1 MASNIS
7 KINTNGYKEE
17 TKSYNNT
24 SSSANRLVFTF
35 SANVSGVKQIT
46 PPSDASSH
54 IVPETLRKMFTLNG
68 KELILYVNG
77 VGTWKVTAILN
88 NA

>member
-17 TKSYNNT
+17 TKSYDNT
-24 SSSANRLVFTF
+24 STGATRLVFTF
-35 SANVSGVKQIT
+35 SADVSGVKQIT

-54 IVPETLRKMFTLNG
+54 IVPETLTSMFTVDG
-68 KELILYVNG
+68 KRLTLYVNG
-77 VGTWKVTAILN
+77 IGTWKVTAMVR

>member
-17 TKSYNNT
+17 TASRNNT
-24 SSSANRLVFTF
+24 STGANRLVFTF
-35 SANVSGVKQIT
+35 SANVYGVKQVT

-54 IVPETLRKMFTLNG
+54 IVAETSTSMFTING
-68 KELILYVNG
+68 RKLTLYVNG
-77 VGTWKVTAILN
+77 TGTWKVTAMVR